1 MALLTS
7 QAALSSSVCLLLL
20 TVVSTRGMGNR
31 KVDNL
36 DIALLVDVSSEAI
49 RQTCNVNPIA
59 NISQVRMLVTN
70 HFNSFLHNTSY
81 ELRTFSLEYSYNHWS
96 AATTTHFL
104 LQNMHHVVLFWGS
117 DLNARTSGVVANMH
131 SAPVVS
137 LLPVHGWFR
146 EGAKLPNVVVP
157 RTGQSLKG
165 IAASDMIRPTT
176 THWFESCVIFREET
190 ASPELEQLLLA
201 VKKDPRVYVYELVLS
216 DQTLQSFASISND
229 SASYT
234 DTIVVDSDL
243 DVFHFV
249 MLTSIQF
256 NFIKDKTVVIF
267 LHEFNEI
274 RTWESLRV
282 LSARTSYVFA
292 FRQRTPSSSN
302 TSSFENGL
310 VLDALQAIAEAVV
323 SSGYDPNARWIENLV
338 YSSIQFVH
346 QKNLSQFVD
355 AMKQQCV
362 YGYSGNFGFSSGEAL
377 DKSCLNKR
385 LVEFDIMR
393 INTTNWKHNGSC
405 QYNWY
410 KYGGWTGTRGLD
422 IPDKLWQFSPNRQQT
437 IQEIN
442 ILVVPFGP
450 FTYLKPNGEWAGV
463 DIDLLEILSEYAGL
477 TMSQMNFTKWNGSR
491 KEAVQELYRN
501 DRYHLAVGAIIPHA
515 STKGI
520 IYTRSYY
527 DLRLGTVILK
537 RQQNTNLMWRFMEP
551 FHWSVW
557 LATVAVIILGGITSK
572 WLDLAQTYGNGI
584 WVVVCTIFFVQ
595 VSIQT
600 YH

>member
-1 MALLTS
+1 
-7 QAALSSSVCLLLL
+7 
-20 TVVSTRGMGNR
+20 
-31 KVDNL
+31 
-36 DIALLVDVSSEAI
+36 
-49 RQTCNVNPIA
+49 
-59 NISQVRMLVTN
+59 
-70 HFNSFLHNTSY
+70 
-81 ELRTFSLEYSYNHWS
+81 
-96 AATTTHFL
+96 
-104 LQNMHHVVLFWGS
+104 
-117 DLNARTSGVVANMH
+117 
-131 SAPVVS
+131 
-137 LLPVHGWFR
+137 
-146 EGAKLPNVVVP
+146 
-157 RTGQSLKG
+157 
-165 IAASDMIRPTT
+165 
-176 THWFESCVIFREET
+176 
-190 ASPELEQLLLA
+190 
-201 VKKDPRVYVYELVLS
+201 
-216 DQTLQSFASISND
+216 
-229 SASYT
+229 
-234 DTIVVDSDL
+234 
-243 DVFHFV
+243 
-249 MLTSIQF
+249 
-256 NFIKDKTVVIF
+256 
-267 LHEFNEI
+267 
-274 RTWESLRV
+274 
-282 LSARTSYVFA
+282 
-292 FRQRTPSSSN
+292 
-302 TSSFENGL
+302 
-310 VLDALQAIAEAVV
+310 
-323 SSGYDPNARWIENLV
+323 
-338 YSSIQFVH
+338 
-346 QKNLSQFVD
+346 
-355 AMKQQCV
+355 MKQQCV

-595 VSIQT
+595 ENQIVRMRNPFGRIFIISLSIFVLIFISYYTANLVSFLSPSDRSQT
-600 YH
+600 VFDPKVTNVMTLDRESYHWLQSQRFSNVSYVSTVEDGLRNLRQGEVDALIADIPRLRQIVLQAGPTCDLSFYNYKFPKHQYAFAVRNGAPLDTDSINGVIANVVQLNFTENSYYRHLTQNKTGLCWEELAAETSDNSDSMSSSESEISLGAESFAGVALVVLCAAGISLAMKGMIILRQYNKSSKIAVTTTRD